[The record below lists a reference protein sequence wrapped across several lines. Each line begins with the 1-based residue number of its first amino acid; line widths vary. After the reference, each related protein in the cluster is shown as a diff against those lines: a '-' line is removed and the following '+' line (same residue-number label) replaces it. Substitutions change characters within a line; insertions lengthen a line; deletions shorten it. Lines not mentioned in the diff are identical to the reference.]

1 MRSHYSLFDFPKRM
15 SITLGLL
22 LLIGIFDGIPIGGV
36 DYPLLRYSFI
46 EGAQS
51 HLLPLNSSHMGMFYL
66 GNSPYTSV
74 SIIIQL
80 ISPLIPRLER
90 LQKKEA
96 AYGRTQVAILK
107 RNLTVF
113 MAAFQSVSAASSMQS
128 YAYTP
133 GFSFGLN
140 TCVTLTTG
148 SILLMWIGELIT
160 EYGLGNGPSF
170 LISIS
175 LCKDV
180 GYMTQDIWNYDISSG
195 YIVFLILSVILV
207 LVAVAYHELI
217 YPISMVYFSPFRSKL
232 VKSEAFLP
240 LRLSFCGVSPLF
252 FASTIASLPGRI
264 LSALPPALTL
274 GLDVGGMFST
284 DNIFYMPV
292 YFAAII
298 AVSFFY
304 ALLIINPKDLAENV
318 NKIGGRFTAMHPG
331 RETIA
336 TLTDILAK
344 ISFINSLY
352 LIALI
357 VIPNTIFSIFN
368 IPVLGGDTIT
378 FAVLLGIYLEILD
391 EMEGRWVDTFY
402 DWEKEEEDLKAK
414 AEASNKMNNSI

>member
-1 MRSHYSLFDFPKRM
+1 MRARYNLFDFPKRV

-22 LLIGIFDGIPIGGV
+22 ILIGIFDGIPISGI

-46 EGAQS
+46 EGSQS
-51 HLLPLNSSHMGMFYL
+51 NLVPLNSSHMGMFYL

-113 MAAFQSVSAASSMQS
+113 MAAFQSISAASSMQS

-133 GFSFGLN
+133 GFSFGFS
-140 TCVTLTTG
+140 TCVTLATG

-175 LCKDV
+175 LCKDI
-180 GYMTQDIWNYDISSG
+180 GYMTQDIWKYDISLG
-195 YIVFLILSVILV
+195 YILFLILSVILV
-207 LVAVAYHELI
+207 LVAVGYHELI
-217 YPISMVYFSPFRSKL
+217 YPIDMVYFSPFRSQL

-240 LRLSFCGVSPLF
+240 LRLSFCGVNPLF

-274 GLDVGGMFST
+274 GLDVGGIFST

-298 AVSFFY
+298 GVSFFY
-304 ALLIINPKDLAENV
+304 ALLIINPKDLAESV
-318 NKIGGRFTAMHPG
+318 NKMGGRFTAMHPG

-391 EMEGRWVDTFY
+391 EIEGRWVDTFY
-402 DWEKEEEDLKAK
+402 DWEKEEEDIKAR
-414 AEASNKMNNSI
+414 AEASNKMNNTI